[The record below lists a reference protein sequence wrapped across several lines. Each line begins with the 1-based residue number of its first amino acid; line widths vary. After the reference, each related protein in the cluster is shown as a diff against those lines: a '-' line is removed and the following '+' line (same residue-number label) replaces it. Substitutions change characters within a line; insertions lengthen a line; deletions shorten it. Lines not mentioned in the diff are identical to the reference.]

1 MNEAIGIIEMFGF
14 VTAITAADAAAK
26 AADVKVIAIDSNKPA
41 NAESVEVPLI
51 MAVKVQGSVSA
62 VEAAVDAA
70 AQAAESVSGLICK
83 HVIPRPTD
91 DAMKM
96 AKRVSVGK
104 HKVGHIPMN
113 G

>member
-1 MNEAIGIIEMFGF
+1 MNAVYIRQYPIIHAQTPYNRRAINHGY
-14 VTAITAADAAAK
+14 
-26 AADVKVIAIDSNKPA
+26 PL
-41 NAESVEVPLI
+41 PLI
-51 MAVKVQGSVSA
+51 MAVKMQGSVSA
-62 VEAAVDAA
+62 VEAAVEAA
-70 AQAAESVSGLICK
+70 AEAAEKVSGLICK

>member
-1 MNEAIGIIEMFGF
+1 MNEAIGIVEMFGF
-14 VTAITAADAAAK
+14 VSAITAADAAAK
-26 AADVKVIAIDSNKPA
+26 AADVKIIAIDSNKPA
-41 NAESVEVPLI
+41 NAETAEVPLI
-51 MAVKVQGSVSA
+51 MAIKMQGSVSA

-70 AQAAESVSGLICK
+70 AKAAESVSGLICK
-83 HVIPRPTD
+83 YVIPSPTD

-104 HKVGHIPMN
+104 HKVGHIPNN

>member
-1 MNEAIGIIEMFGF
+1 MYEAIGIIEMFGF
-14 VTAITAADAAAK
+14 VSAITAADAAAK
-26 AADVKVIAIDSNKPA
+26 AADIKVIAIDSNKPA
-41 NAESVEVPLI
+41 NAETAEVPLI
-51 MAVKVQGSVSA
+51 MAVKIQGSVSA

-70 AQAAESVSGLICK
+70 AEAAERVSGLICK

>member
-26 AADVKVIAIDSNKPA
+26 AADVKIIAIDSNKPA
-41 NAESVEVPLI
+41 NAETVEVPLI

-70 AQAAESVSGLICK
+70 ARAAESVSGLINK
-83 HVIPRPTD
+83 HVIARPTED
-91 DAMKM
+91 SLKM
-96 AKRVSVGK
+96 ANRISVGRDV
-104 HKVGHIPMN
+104 VGHIPN
-113 G
+113 NA